1 MYYLKLDHMRVNNL
15 NNDIKNKVVNEEKE
29 MICRFINNFNDH
41 KLMNTKDLFYR
52 RVLSK
57 NGTET

>member
-1 MYYLKLDHMRVNNL
+1 MRVNNL